1 MKYTSA
7 DARLMRRLNRSAI
20 LDLVRER
27 GPIARSQI
35 ARQLNISMP
44 TVMRVVDE
52 LLKED
57 LVRWSGDSQ
66 VSGGRPRE
74 LLAFNGEAYCVI
86 GLDLGGEQL
95 YGTLADLNGRVLAEA
110 SLPRGPRAQD
120 NLDQVESLIQHLL
133 DQPRPGGQ
141 PLRGIGVGAP
151 ALTLSDQGLVTWAPS
166 LGWRDLPL
174 RDLLIERFGVPV
186 VVENDVNLAALG
198 EYGFGAARGTDSA
211 ACLSVGTGMG
221 LGIILERKIYR
232 GFHQS
237 AGEIGYLPPFL
248 SCLGERYE
256 GFGALETLASAR
268 GIEQRAIQRR
278 LELGLAGASGRLH
291 TEQVFQAARQGQA
304 WACKVVSE
312 TVDYLAFA
320 AAAISLLID
329 PQVIVLGGDLALQ
342 ADLLIGPIL
351 QRLEGVIP
359 VQPRLEAS
367 WLGGQAAVLGAI
379 MLVLDIT
386 TEHVVL

>member
-20 LDLVRER
+20 LDMVRER

-74 LLAFNGEAYCVI
+74 LLAFNGEGYSVI

-110 SLPRGPRAQD
+110 SLPRGSLAQD
-120 NLDQVESLIQHLL
+120 NLEQVYTLIQHLL
-133 DQPRPGGQ
+133 DQPPSSGQ

-211 ACLSVGTGMG
+211 ACLSVGTGVG

-278 LELGLAGASGRLH
+278 LELGLAGASGRLR

-304 WACKVVSE
+304 WACQVVSE
-312 TVDYLAFA
+312 TADYLAFA

-329 PQVIVLGGDLALQ
+329 PQVIVLGGDLARQ

-351 QRLEGVIP
+351 QRLDGVIP

-367 WLGGQAAVLGAI
+367 RLGGRAAVLGAI